1 MTLTSFSVIIK
12 KQMHYIKKITLLILV
27 NAGIFWAFSS
37 HFFPGSFEITGG
49 ALGFVFVAAAFGVL
63 NFILHPILA
72 VLSFPIRV
80 LTLGFSALLL
90 NGVLLWFLEKSVN
103 FLEIAE
109 VSISIDSFSTYVLA
123 GILLSILNSVF
134 GWLIK

>member
-1 MTLTSFSVIIK
+1 
-12 KQMHYIKKITLLILV
+12 MHYVKKIILLILI
-27 NAGIFWAFSS
+27 NAGIFWALSS
-37 HFFPGSFEITGG
+37 HFFPGNFEITGG
-49 ALGFVFVAAAFGVL
+49 VFGFIFIAVVFGVL
-63 NFILHPILA
+63 NFILHPILSI
-72 VLSFPIRV
+72 LSFPIRI
-80 LTLGFSALLL
+80 LTLGFSSLLL
-90 NGVLLWFLEKSVN
+90 NGILLWFLEKSVN